1 MAMSNG
7 ILQIFQ
13 RKTYIM
19 KLLLF
24 FFCVIERIIRISSP
38 FIFVRKIFK
47 HHIAR
52 VVVIGA
58 VRLSSDN
65 QRFRL
70 VRKQEAHTQNQ

>member
-1 MAMSNG
+1 
-7 ILQIFQ
+7 
-13 RKTYIM
+13 M

-24 FFCVIERIIRISSP
+24 FFVIERIKDIKP
-38 FIFVRKIFK
+38 FAFVRKIFK

-65 QRFRL
+65 RRYRL
-70 VRKQEAHTQNQ
+70 IVRKVQETHTQNQKFHILSNKKAL